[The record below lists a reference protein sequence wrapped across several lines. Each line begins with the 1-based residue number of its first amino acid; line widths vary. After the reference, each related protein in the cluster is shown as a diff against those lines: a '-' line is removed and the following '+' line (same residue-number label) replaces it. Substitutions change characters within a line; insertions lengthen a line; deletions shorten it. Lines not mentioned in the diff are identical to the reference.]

1 MARPGPATQAK
12 RKRELERKAKRLAK
26 EERRALRREQKALDS
41 NPTLDP
47 GADPDLE
54 GIVPG
59 PQDPLID

>member
-12 RKRELERKAKRLAK
+12 RKRELAKRAKRMAK
-26 EERRALRREQKALDS
+26 EERRALRKEQKAPNSTPALHPS
-41 NPTLDP
+41 E
-47 GADPDLE
+47 DPDLE